1 MNVLAIHSSGNKTS
15 LCIIFKDDILE
26 YSVKHERKDR
36 PNWSDMLDNIGLN
49 SFFTMDAIDIFAYA
63 NSSGSYTATRS
74 VAAYLKGVSSALQK
88 PLLVI
93 DSENI
98 DDVSS
103 DMVAKEAL
111 KDFMESQGEN
121 NAFNPEDANPIYISD
136 PQYKKINE

>member
-15 LCIIFKDDILE
+15 LCVIFKDDILE

-103 DMVAKEAL
+103 DMVAQDRKSTRL
-111 KDFMESQGEN
+111 NSSHSQQSRMPSS
-121 NAFNPEDANPIYISD
+121 A
-136 PQYKKINE
+136 